1 MNALSNP
8 RNQAVARR
16 NAQHGGLLIEVLVSL
31 VLCAFGLL
39 GFVAMQARAAA
50 AEFESLQ
57 RSQALV
63 LVEDMVA
70 RISANR
76 ANAGSYISANLYG
89 SGSVASCSSLSGAAL
104 DLCEWG
110 NLLRGATETASGSGV
125 GAMINA
131 RGCITR
137 AAATAER
144 YVVTVVWQGQSP
156 TAAPAATCGQGDA
169 AFPDETLRRAVSA
182 TVCVALLRD
191 PAVPSAT
198 SRC

>member
-1 MNALSNP
+1 MTP
-8 RNQAVARR
+8 RPWHRPAAGQR
-16 NAQHGGLLIEVLVSL
+16 GGLMIEVLVSL

-39 GFVAMQARAAA
+39 GFVAMQARASA

-63 LVEDMVA
+63 LVEDMVS
-70 RISANR
+70 RMSANR
-76 ANAGSYISANLYG
+76 ANAGSYISNSLYG
-89 SGSVASCSSLSGAAL
+89 SGSTTSCASLSGAAL

-110 NLLRGATETASGSGV
+110 NLLRGATETASGAAV

-137 AAATAER
+137 AAGTTER
-144 YVVTVVWQGQSP
+144 YVVTVVWQGQTP
-156 TAAPAATCGQGDA
+156 TGAPPSTCGQGDA
-169 AFPDETLRRAVSA
+169 AFPDPALRRAVSA

-191 PAVPSAT
+191 PSVAAAT
-198 SRC
+198 ARC

>member
-1 MNALSNP
+1 MNTSPTTLAG
-8 RNQAVARR
+8 RA
-16 NAQHGGLLIEVLVSL
+16 AQHGGLLIEVLVSL

-63 LVEDMVA
+63 LVEDMVS
-70 RISANR
+70 RMNANR
-76 ANAGSYISANLYG
+76 ANAGSYISNSLYG
-89 SGSVASCSSLSGAAL
+89 EGATASCSSLSGAAL

-110 NLLRGATETASGSGV
+110 NLLRGSTETASGSPV

-137 AAATAER
+137 AADTTER

-156 TAAPAATCGQGDA
+156 TAAPGSTCGQGNA
-169 AFPDETLRRAVSA
+169 AFPDETLRRAISA
-182 TVCVALLRD
+182 TVCVAQLRD
-191 PAVPSAT
+191 PAVPPAT